1 MLLGLEF
8 DTVNDKKVYTLEQFY
23 VKEYF
28 KEKMKYEGVFMQ
40 NVKATLE
47 KVDVKVDG
55 DWLILNMNQRKSNL
69 AIEVLEPEAPN
80 SFVSYSIIPTFK
92 GDILPIYR
100 LN

>member
-8 DTVNDKKVYTLEQFY
+8 DTINDKKVYSLEQFY
-23 VKEYF
+23 VTEYF

-40 NVKATLE
+40 KIKATLE
-47 KVDVKVDG
+47 KVDVKVDE

-80 SFVSYSIIPTFK
+80 SFVSYSVIPTFK
-92 GDILPIYR
+92 GDTLPIYR